1 MKEAPE
7 IYVAMVILVIS
18 KQKTVPNIIIDLGSL
33 LRIQPDSFKDEREI
47 PQILSATMEP
57 TIIKNVFINTM
68 KLTITKNVFM
78 NTMKIVHHNQSNNI
92 KRHFIKILKHHPIT
106 KKMDNKIPKHT

>member
-1 MKEAPE
+1 MKEALE
-7 IYVAMVILVIS
+7 IYVAMAILVIS

-33 LRIQPDSFKDEREI
+33 LRIQPDSFKGEREI
-47 PQILSATMEP
+47 PKTLSATMEP
-57 TIIKNVFINTM
+57 TITKNVFINTM

-92 KRHFIKILKHHPIT
+92 KRHFTKIPKHHPIT
-106 KKMDNKIPKHT
+106 EKMDNKISKHT